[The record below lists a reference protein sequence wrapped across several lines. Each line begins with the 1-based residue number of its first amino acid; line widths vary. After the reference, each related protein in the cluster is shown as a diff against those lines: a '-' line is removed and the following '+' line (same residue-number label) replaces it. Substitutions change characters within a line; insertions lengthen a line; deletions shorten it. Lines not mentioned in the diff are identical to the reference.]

1 MSTRRVPPQ
10 LPEMRPLSLPD
21 ERTRTAVHE
30 AAHFLIAELYPCPE
44 LEVFAISIAD
54 CGPFAGGL
62 IADAPSYLDRRSAR
76 ALVAVLL
83 AGFEAEWMLL
93 GEPAFENAV
102 TDLRQA
108 HHILGR
114 LAAGEPAL
122 LEARWRQIQIRV
134 RRLLERHWDALL
146 LLSAVLERHTIL
158 ETSDARIVLAQRISP
173 KIRYLDGR
181 ALPPP
186 PPRRG
191 PPPPPQRR
199 SNAPRRAPGVPP
211 PLPRRPSESGRRV

>member
-1 MSTRRVPPQ
+1 
-10 LPEMRPLSLPD
+10 MRPPSLPD

-54 CGPFAGGL
+54 SGPFAGGL
-62 IADAPSYLDRRSAR
+62 IADAPSHLDRLSAR

-108 HHILGR
+108 HHILRR
-114 LAAGEPAL
+114 LAGGHSCRIET
-122 LEARWRQIQIRV
+122 RWRQIQIRV

-158 ETSDARIVLAQRISP
+158 ETRDARLALSQRISP
-173 KIRYLDGR
+173 RVRYLDGR
-181 ALPPP
+181 AVPPP
-186 PPRRG
+186 LPRRG
-191 PPPPPQRR
+191 PPPPPQR
-199 SNAPRRAPGVPP
+199 SMTSPRRAPGVPP
-211 PLPRRPSESGRRV
+211 PLPRRPSESGSRL